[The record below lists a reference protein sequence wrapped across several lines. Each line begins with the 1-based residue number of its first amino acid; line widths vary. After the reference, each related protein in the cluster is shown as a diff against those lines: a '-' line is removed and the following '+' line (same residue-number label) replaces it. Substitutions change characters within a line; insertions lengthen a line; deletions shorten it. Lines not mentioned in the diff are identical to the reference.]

1 MLPSP
6 RAGSSTDACAPKFP
20 RCKEAKRKGPLAPTP
35 KYIPVEGKCAFAV
48 ILPEAEQGGSRGH
61 LVFLWRLW
69 HIFFWG
75 ASGDGGKS
83 PAPSSYIFGYIYV
96 FGPSSRSRA
105 EILPARLRGDE
116 DGQQVARQDRF
127 SMRVLHLGA
136 VQHAGTRA
144 SLLAGSILIN
154 VLIGN

>member
-1 MLPSP
+1 M
-6 RAGSSTDACAPKFP
+6 
-20 RCKEAKRKGPLAPTP
+20 
-35 KYIPVEGKCAFAV
+35 EGKAR
-48 ILPEAEQGGSRGH
+48 LPA
-61 LVFLWRLW
+61 
-69 HIFFWG
+69 
-75 ASGDGGKS
+75 AT
-83 PAPSSYIFGYIYV
+83 SSATSMSLA
-96 FGPSSRSRA
+96 PSSRSRA